1 VILDTLNNAKLY
13 NGVNPLFEAAF
24 TFIAR
29 AVKEN
34 LPEGRYELQGSDLYA
49 MVQVYPIDSDNP
61 NVEFH
66 NKYIDVQYIVE
77 GCEHMGWADR
87 ADGPADAKY
96 SAEYDIGLFPMETT
110 ADFDVKAGSYA
121 VFFPG
126 DLHKPK
132 MLAGSSETVK
142 KIVVKVKA

>member
-1 VILDTLNNAKLY
+1 MILDTLNNAALY
-13 NGVNPLFEAAF
+13 TGTHPLFEAAF
-24 TFIAR
+24 AFIAK
-29 AVKEN
+29 AVKED
-34 LPEGRYELQGSDLYA
+34 LPEGRYDLQGSDLYA
-49 MVQVYPIDSDNP
+49 MVQVYPIDAENP

-87 ADGPADAKY
+87 ADAPADANY
-96 SAEYDIGLFPMETT
+96 SETYDIAVFPAETT

-121 VFFPG
+121 IFFPS

-132 MLAGSSETVK
+132 MLTGSSETVK